1 MAKNFL
7 ACRIAT
13 TNGEDLSLEGGVVLY
28 VQVLEYELQW
38 VPLPRHSVSGWGLQ
52 RQWRCGFRP
61 SPPPGYLSPVAMRA
75 RVGTGYPSMPLHG
88 AACCLGAFFMSLV
101 NFTGDIPACKE
112 KATNNM
118 KKRTSVHMHIFMR
131 EYLF

>member
-13 TNGEDLSLEGGVVLY
+13 TNGEDLSLEGGVILY
-28 VQVLEYELQW
+28 
-38 VPLPRHSVSGWGLQ
+38 
-52 RQWRCGFRP
+52 
-61 SPPPGYLSPVAMRA
+61 AMRA
-75 RVGTGYPSMPLHG
+75 QVGTGYPSMPLHG

-118 KKRTSVHMHIFMR
+118 KKETSVHMHIFMR